1 MVLILTDTLKKQI
14 NLNLNFQATSYLRKK
29 IKKIHSD
36 TEERPEVVNKE
47 AIA

>member
-1 MVLILTDTLKKQI
+1 MVILKKLI
-14 NLNLNFQATSYLRKK
+14 NLNGDFLFKK
-29 IKKIHSD
+29 KDKKDSSD